1 MTNEIWTFVT
11 LSIPIMVILGV
22 RHALDVDHITTIDTL
37 LRLHSAQKNSRWIGS
52 GFSFGHMIAV
62 IMEMLFIILILNS
75 VTKAEDVTFWGGL
88 IGAAVLGI
96 IGMLNIFSMRKVGKT
111 GSSILAYKVLSK
123 TKLKNPLISSLI
135 VGLIFGLGFDTATQ
149 ISGITLTSVVTA
161 TSGIQ
166 IALILTA
173 FFAIGM
179 ISLDTLDSVI
189 LRSTFH
195 KILDKR
201 GFRYMSYALS
211 SVAIAISLTVSFE
224 TFTNTNILPELAG
237 PILTLCVIM
246 VSILYS
252 LARSSKIKNFKY
264 LKSTKNPLLT
274 SAMDSDK
281 TLSSSDD
288 TTIR

>member
-1 MTNEIWTFVT
+1 MTNEIWAFVS
-11 LSIPIMVILGV
+11 LSIPIMVILGA

-37 LRLHSAQKNSRWIGS
+37 LRLHNAEKNSRWIGS
-52 GFSFGHMIAV
+52 GFSFGHMMAV

-75 VTKAEDVTFWGGL
+75 VTKADDLAFWGGL
-88 IGAAVLGI
+88 IGAAVLGV
-96 IGMLNIFSMRKVGKT
+96 IGMLNIFSMRKAGKT
-111 GSSILAYKVLSK
+111 SSSILANKVLSK
-123 TKLKNPLISSLI
+123 TKLKNPLASSLI

-149 ISGITLTSVVTA
+149 ISAITLTSVVTA

-195 KILDKR
+195 KMLDKR
-201 GFRYMSYALS
+201 GFRHMSYAFS
-211 SVAIAISLTVSFE
+211 SVAIAVSLIVSFE
-224 TFTNTNILPELAG
+224 TFTNTNILPELTG
-237 PILTLCVIM
+237 PILTLCVII

-252 LARSSKIKNFKY
+252 LARRFRIKNFKY
-264 LKSTKNPLLT
+264 RKSSKNPLLT
-274 SAMDSDK
+274 SAIDSDK
-281 TLSSSDD
+281 TESSSDD
-288 TTIR
+288 KSIR